1 MKSVLT
7 LSFSSMALNLA
18 LSVLALRCIR
28 RGSIKHVA
36 YNIYLT
42 NILHANPDSLIG
54 SGGII
59 PMIVATLGLIFIV
72 YAVIVIKNE
81 HHKCSNPITFR
92 IALYSISIVLGVNV
106 ANIIQSAAISGII
119 DYIAYNPLGTKGGYA
134 FNLGD
139 VLIYLVMPI
148 GLLAAVSVS
157 ASMLVAR
164 YRSRQKSS

>member
-1 MKSVLT
+1 
-7 LSFSSMALNLA
+7 
-18 LSVLALRCIR
+18 
-28 RGSIKHVA
+28 
-36 YNIYLT
+36 
-42 NILHANPDSLIG
+42 
-54 SGGII
+54 
-59 PMIVATLGLIFIV
+59 MIVATLGLIFIV
-72 YAVIVIKNE
+72 YAVIAIKNE

-119 DYIAYNPLGTKGGYA
+119 DYIVYNPFGTKGGYA

>member
-1 MKSVLT
+1 MKSVFI
-7 LSFSSMALNLA
+7 LSFSSITLNLA
-18 LSVLALRCIR
+18 LSVLALQCIR

-59 PMIVATLGLIFIV
+59 PMIVATLSLIFII

-81 HHKCSNPITFR
+81 HHKRSNPITFR
-92 IALYSISIVLGVNV
+92 IALWSMSIVLGVNV
-106 ANIIQSAAISGII
+106 ANIIQSAAISGVI
-119 DYIAYNPLGTKGGYA
+119 DYIVYNPLGTKGGYA

-139 VLIYLVMPI
+139 VLIYLGTPL
-148 GLLAAVSVS
+148 GLLSAVGLS
-157 ASMLVAR
+157 ASMLVTR
-164 YRSRQKSS
+164 YGSRRKSS